1 MKTTVILLRAL
12 FSFIFVC
19 AFLTSFAQGVTV
31 LSPTGTEELKFGD
44 PITITWDNDQASD
57 TDLFY
62 LYYQVNGGSLIS
74 IESNRPKTFFTNNGT
89 QSSYDW
95 TVPDLGTNLD
105 AQVTIRVL
113 NNTLAVQDDSEPF
126 RAYYESSVAVTSPTG
141 TEELKFG
148 EPITITWDN
157 GDHLDT
163 DRFYVYYQV
172 NGGSPISIES
182 NRAKTFFTVDGNTC
196 SYDWTV
202 PDLGTNLDAQVNIR
216 VLNVTRNVQADS
228 EPFRAYY
235 ESSVEVLTP
244 FPNEFL
250 EPGGTSTITW
260 DNGDHLDT
268 DRFYLYYQV
277 NDGSLN
283 TIESNRPKTFFT
295 VDGSTCSYEWTM
307 PGIETENLKV
317 RVLNVTRNVFGNSL
331 AMVMCTDCLPISI
344 YSPNGGEVYGVGDDA
359 TIGWTLSSSTTWQP
373 TDNILV
379 EVSADGGATYETPA
393 IYDGQYDAVSGN
405 QFPITIPDLLTDQGM
420 IRITNITT
428 GDTDTSN
435 GTFQI
440 VETSL
445 APPSDIFAQEN
456 TGGSITLMWSDNETA
471 ETGYRIQFSEDNQTW
486 TNYSGNLAADT
497 ETFTTGALTPGTSYW
512 WRVQAYNEITT
523 AESTPKF
530 AGRIT
535 PPGNALAFDG
545 LDDQV
550 TLADPT
556 AFNFGTGDFT
566 METWVRFDDL
576 TGTQVIISDYN
587 GTVAGSMGIALRNDG
602 SLGVYLSSSSY
613 NLTSAAGLIE
623 DGQWYHVAL
632 VREIDNA
639 TLYLNGLS
647 VGTTSGITTLALN
660 SAVNMSLGYQP
671 SGSPF
676 YLEGEMDEVRFWT
689 VARTETEISDHLY
702 TTLVGNETGLIAYY
716 RFDQP
721 ENSMVLP
728 DRTINDL
735 DGVVNTEVSS
745 PQWVTSGAMTEPMFT
760 LQVLTPNSGEVLE
773 AGTTQTIAW
782 FSENIEPTDLIE
794 IQLSTDG
801 GANYSIIADGT
812 FATYPEGTFEW
823 IVPEINT
830 SQARIRVVNTT
841 TGLSDA
847 SDANFTITIP
857 VEPTISLITP
867 EGGEFWEIGSQQLI
881 QWVSE
886 GFESEDFIEVNVS
899 RDGGENY
906 ELIGEGSYGNSYPN
920 DQMFWVV
927 EGLASDDVFVQVN
940 NTTKGISATSAV
952 ALSIGTITR
961 TISLTS
967 PNGGEQLQQ
976 QTEWTFVWTSEGMEA
991 SNGVKIE
998 VSVDGGETFPY
1009 IPLNS
1014 TFGAVSDNQHIWNS
1028 GLIPTSD
1035 NAIVRITN
1043 TTYAISDIS
1052 DEPFT
1057 ILPAADVTAPSFNSA
1072 PSVTIGNQDYNL
1084 TVNLN
1089 EVSTVY
1095 FVALSDG
1102 SSLPNASQVKAA
1114 VVSEEPLTG
1123 QVASGSF
1130 EYVDPF
1136 SAQSFAGSGDFA
1148 VGSQYDFYFT
1158 AEDAD
1163 ANLNAGYGV
1172 PNVLAV
1178 RVLTPAE
1185 NDSSALITMFD
1196 EMGGENWDIANNWR
1210 ETPIAQWEEVELS
1223 EEENR
1228 VIEINLDGKGL
1239 VGQMPEIMNQLDQL
1253 QSFILPNNEVTYIP
1267 NFSEVSSIQTLDV
1280 KQNRLD
1286 FTSIV
1291 ANISVTGFD
1300 FKDQRR
1306 FGELIERELLDAGSS
1321 RTLTAPYLGSGVTYQ
1336 WQFGPLIPGKSFN
1349 DNVEVID
1356 GSGQVY
1362 TIQNISA
1369 VNQGTYRFIATH
1381 PSVEDFAIEGRNQN
1395 IFAKTDIAGTIRSD
1409 GSPISGGEVVIYR
1422 QTPEGPFAKEDST
1435 TVGTNG
1441 DYALTDVVL
1450 GNFIVQVKPDREAN
1464 PTSIQTYYISAES
1477 YDEAD
1482 TLFLDSR
1489 MENIDID
1496 LLFYTPAPTPETGA
1510 TVAGTLES
1518 DFEEDTVDQGDLRV
1532 NGRRRVKKA
1541 GCAMRRFKAQGRPDQ
1556 DEAETEIA
1564 YYLETDDE
1572 GYFSFEGVE
1581 PGRYLINIEFPGVP
1595 MNPESEVEFFI
1606 DPDKENQVFSV
1617 EALITESGIEI
1628 EQTEVLFTWKPYVKD
1643 VIMYPNPTDGIL
1655 GMDYTVYRDINDLQI
1670 KVTNIEGRTLMTQEA
1685 IHIRG
1690 RHHTIVN
1697 VTDLPSGIYFITL
1710 TDRAGTFSDQF
1721 KVSRK

>member
-1 MKTTVILLRAL
+1 
-12 FSFIFVC
+12 
-19 AFLTSFAQGVTV
+19 
-31 LSPTGTEELKFGD
+31 
-44 PITITWDNDQASD
+44 D
-57 TDLFY
+57 TDRFY
-62 LYYQVNGGSLIS
+62 VYYQVNGGSLIA
-74 IESNRPKTFFTNNGT
+74 IEANRAKTFFTNDGS

-105 AQVTIRVL
+105 AQVNIRVL
-113 NNTLAVQDDSEPF
+113 NVTRNIYGESEAF
-126 RAYYESSVAVTSPTG
+126 RAYYESSVAVTSPIG

-148 EPITITWDN
+148 DPITITWDN

-172 NGGSPISIES
+172 NGGSLIAIEA
-182 NRAKTFFTVDGNTC
+182 NRAKTFFTNDGSQS

-202 PDLGTNLDAQVNIR
+202 QDLGTNLDAQVNIR
-216 VLNVTRNVQADS
+216 VLNVTRNIYGES
-228 EPFRAYY
+228 EAFRAYY
-235 ESSVEVLTP
+235 ESSVDILAP
-244 FPNEFL
+244 FPNQFL

-277 NDGSLN
+277 NGGSLN
-283 TIESNRPKTFFT
+283 SIETNRAKTFFT
-295 VDGSTCSYEWTM
+295 VDGSTCSYDWTM
-307 PGIETENLKV
+307 PSVETENLKV
-317 RVLNVTRNVFGNSL
+317 RVLNVTRNVFANSL
-331 AMVMCTDCLPISI
+331 AMVMCTDCLPVSI
-344 YSPNGGEVYGVGDDA
+344 YSPNGGEIYGVNDDA
-359 TIGWTLSSSTTWQP
+359 TIGWALSSSTTWAP

-405 QFPITIPDLLTDQGM
+405 EIPITIPDLLTDQGM
-420 IRITNITT
+420 IRITNTTT

-445 APPSDIFAQEN
+445 APPTDIFVQEN
-456 TGGSITLMWSDNETA
+456 INGTVTLTWTDNELA
-471 ETGYRIQFSEDNQTW
+471 ESGYRIQFSEDNLTW
-486 TNYSGNLAADT
+486 TDYSGNLAADT

-512 WRVQAYNEITT
+512 WRVQVYNEITT
-523 AESTPKF
+523 AESLPKF

-535 PPGNALAFDG
+535 PPGNALRFDG
-545 LDDQV
+545 IDDKV
-550 TLADPT
+550 VLADPES
-556 AFNFGTGDFT
+556 FNFSSADFT
-566 METWVRFDDL
+566 IETWVKFDNI
-576 TGTQVIISDYN
+576 GSTQVFISDFN
-587 GTVAGSMGIALRNDG
+587 GTPSGSMGMAVQADG
-602 SLGVYLSSSSY
+602 SF
-613 NLTSAAGLIE
+613 AAFIGSNTFDLVSDPGLVE
-623 DGQWYHVAL
+623 PEVWYHVAL
-632 VREIDNA
+632 VRSGDNA
-639 TLYLNGLS
+639 TLYQNGVQIATAAGMSSRVLS
-647 VGTTSGITTLALN
+647 SVTP
-660 SAVNMSLGYQP
+660 MSLGYQP

-676 YLEGEMDEVRFWT
+676 YFSGEMDEVRFWT
-689 VARTETEISDHLY
+689 VARTETELSDNLY
-702 TTLVGNETGLIAYY
+702 STLIGNETGLIAYY

-728 DRTINDL
+728 DRTINSL
-735 DGVVNTEVSS
+735 DGVVNTEASS
-745 PQWVTSGAMTEPMFT
+745 PQWVTSMAMTEPMFT
-760 LQVLTPNSGEVLE
+760 LQVLTPNSGEVFDS
-773 AGTTQTIAW
+773 GTTQTIAW
-782 FSENIEPTDLIE
+782 ITENIEVTDLIE

-801 GANYSIIADGT
+801 GTNYSIIADGT
-812 FATYPEGTFEW
+812 FATYPEGTFDW

-830 SQARIRVVNTT
+830 NQARIRVVNTT

-857 VEPTISLITP
+857 VEATISLTTP

-886 GFESEDFIEVNVS
+886 GFESTDLIEIRVS

-906 ELIGEGSYGNSYPN
+906 EVISEGFYSTSYPN

-927 EGLASDDVFVQVN
+927 EGLGSENVFVQVA
-940 NTTKGISATSAV
+940 NTTKGVMATSAA

-976 QTEWTFVWTSEGMEA
+976 QTEWTFAWTSEGMEA
-991 SNGVKIE
+991 SNGVRIE
-998 VSVDGGETFPY
+998 VSLDGGETFPY

-1014 TFGAVSDNQHIWNS
+1014 TFGAVPDNQHIWNS

-1035 NAIVRITN
+1035 NAVVRITN
-1043 TTYAISDIS
+1043 TTHAISDIS

-1057 ILPAADVTAPSFNSA
+1057 ILLAPDVTAPDFNSP
-1072 PSVTIGNQDYNL
+1072 PSVTIGNQDYDL

-1089 EVSTVY
+1089 EASTVY
-1095 FVALSDG
+1095 FVALTDG
-1102 SSLPNASQVKAA
+1102 SSLPNASQIKTA
-1114 VVSEEPLTG
+1114 VVSEEPLSG

-1130 EYVDPF
+1130 DYTEAF
-1136 SAQSFAGSGDFA
+1136 ATQSFSGSGDFA
-1148 VGSQYDFYFT
+1148 IGSQYDFYFT
-1158 AEDAD
+1158 AEDAEG
-1163 ANLNAGYGV
+1163 NLNAGYGV
-1172 PNVLAV
+1172 PNVIAQKV
-1178 RVLTPAE
+1178 FTPAE
-1185 NDSSALITMFD
+1185 NDSIALITMFN
-1196 EMGGENWDIANNWR
+1196 EMAGEDWTTTNNWR
-1210 ETPIAQWEEVELS
+1210 DTPISDWEEVELS

-1228 VIEINLDGKGL
+1228 VISINLDGKGL
-1239 VGQMPEIMNQLDQL
+1239 VGPMPEIMNQLDQL
-1253 QSFILPNNEVTYIP
+1253 QSLILPNNEVTYIP
-1267 NFSEVSSIQTLDV
+1267 NFTEVSSIQTLDV

-1291 ANISVTGFD
+1291 ANINVTGFE

-1306 FGELIERELLDAGSS
+1306 FGDLIERELLDAGSN
-1321 RTLTAPYLGSGVTYQ
+1321 RTLTAPSLGSGVTYQ

-1349 DNVEVID
+1349 DKVEVIE

-1409 GSPISGGEVVIYR
+1409 GSPISGGDVVIYR

-1441 DYALTDVVL
+1441 SYALMDVVL

-1482 TLFLDSR
+1482 TLFLDSKK
-1489 MENIDID
+1489 ENIDID

-1510 TVAGTLES
+1510 TIAGTLES

-1556 DEAETEIA
+1556 DGAETEIA

-1643 VIMYPNPTDGIL
+1643 VVMYPNPTDGVL
-1655 GMDYTVYRDINDLQI
+1655 RMDYTVYRDINDLLI
-1670 KVTNIEGRTLMTQEA
+1670 KVRNIEGRTLMTQEA
-1685 IHIRG
+1685 LHIRG
-1690 RHHTIVN
+1690 RHHTVVN
-1697 VTDLPSGIYFITL
+1697 ITDLPSGIYFVTL
-1710 TDRAGTFSDQF
+1710 TDRAGTFSAQF